1 MSAAADRPPAR
12 PTARLTARPAADA
25 WIRRRLP
32 LLLAALA
39 AAPAFSAPRYV
50 SVLYGFTIDFPAG
63 WNVSEPFRSSG
74 GGTEVVRAS
83 SPGAVI
89 QAEVEDRYSSSWS
102 ASQRATLTRGDFDV
116 YANRDKTIGE
126 LADGFV
132 EGLQKSLSDVRVVQT
147 AEIDFDGARALD
159 MRCTGTSRDG
169 APVDLVVLLRMLTRN
184 GLTYRVI
191 ARCNASSYPGLAPT
205 LSRTLDSLDVAHTLP
220 ASERPGANAPNV
232 DFWNGVVLPFLR
244 KAWRFLV
251 GILPLAGTVWRLVVG
266 KRDRDGLGQA

>member
-1 MSAAADRPPAR
+1 MSAAADRPTDRPPGGCRVDPAR
-12 PTARLTARPAADA
+12 
-25 WIRRRLP
+25 
-32 LLLAALA
+32 
-39 AAPAFSAPRYV
+39 AAPAPRR
-50 SVLYGFTIDFPAG
+50 P
-63 WNVSEPFRSSG
+63 G
-74 GGTEVVRAS
+74 GGAGLQRATVRER
-83 SPGAVI
+83 AVRVHHRI
-89 QAEVEDRYSSSWS
+89 EDRYSSSWS

-116 YANRDKTIGE
+116 YANRDKTIGA

-147 AEIDFDGARALD
+147 AEIDFDGARAPD

-169 APVDLVVLLRMLTRN
+169 APADLVVLLRMLTRN

-191 ARCNASSYPGLAPT
+191 ARCKAGSYPALAPT

-232 DFWNGVVLPFLR
+232 DFWHGVVLPFLR